1 MPIENAKERKRGDT
15 KDNPLSQWFVNF
27 SEADELLKLATARQ
41 QVVMAFLPSLFLA
54 QKPRFFIV
62 LVLACKCVFCVQ
74 VRL

>member
-54 QKPRFFIV
+54 QKPRI
-62 LVLACKCVFCVQ
+62 LHYISTCMQMCILCTG
-74 VRL
+74 